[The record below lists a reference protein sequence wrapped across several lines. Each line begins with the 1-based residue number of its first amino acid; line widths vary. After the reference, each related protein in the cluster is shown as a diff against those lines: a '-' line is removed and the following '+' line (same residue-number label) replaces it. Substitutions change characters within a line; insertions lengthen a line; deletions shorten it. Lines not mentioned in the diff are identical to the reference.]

1 MMHCDAGAHPV
12 SLARRFKWSAGFPR
26 PPITPAPE
34 AHPMTTTT
42 LYYVVAIG
50 VGIVAGTYLPMNGR
64 FGEQVGSPLLATA
77 VFFLVGAVTAVT
89 LWFVLGDGATWT
101 RLSRGA
107 APFFLLGM
115 VSFAIIFC
123 ATFFIPRM
131 GAGAYFV
138 CLVAGQVLAG
148 LALSHFGLFAPERL
162 PITPLKAL
170 GAIAVIAGVICIR
183 VAESNDVRPA
193 QPSEVAKA
201 EETDTASR

>member
-1 MMHCDAGAHPV
+1 
-12 SLARRFKWSAGFPR
+12 
-26 PPITPAPE
+26 
-34 AHPMTTTT
+34 MTTTT
-42 LYYVVAIG
+42 LYYLVAIG

-77 VFFLVGAVTAVT
+77 VFFAVGAVTAVT
-89 LWFVLGDGATWT
+89 LWFVLGDGATFT

-107 APFFLLGM
+107 APFFLLGV

-148 LALSHFGLFAPERL
+148 LALSHFGFFAPERL
-162 PITPLKAL
+162 PMTPLKAL

-193 QPSEVAKA
+193 QPGEGANA
-201 EETDTASR
+201 EQTHTARR